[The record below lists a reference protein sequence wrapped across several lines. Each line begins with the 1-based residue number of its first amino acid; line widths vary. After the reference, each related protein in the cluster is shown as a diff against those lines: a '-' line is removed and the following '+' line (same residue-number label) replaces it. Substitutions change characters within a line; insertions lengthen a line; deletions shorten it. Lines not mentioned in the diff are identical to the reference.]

1 MKKLQGFIT
10 IVLAMLITIG
20 FAQSNDWYKLEKKEF
35 GFKIDFPEKPKTKVW
50 KADTS
55 LDFFYETYDFHCFPD
70 KKKSNAYW
78 VEYAEYPDS
87 IANSDNLDKN
97 TLEHFYEQGINS
109 ELKRCGECKILSEK
123 TINLKG
129 YTGKE
134 VKIEVLY
141 NSHILT
147 MRLFLIKNNLYRIE
161 TSGDPDNPYINRF
174 FDSFDLLYL

>member
-1 MKKLQGFIT
+1 
-10 IVLAMLITIG
+10 
-20 FAQSNDWYKLEKKEF
+20 
-35 GFKIDFPEKPKTKVW
+35 
-50 KADTS
+50 
-55 LDFFYETYDFHCFPD
+55 
-70 KKKSNAYW
+70 
-78 VEYAEYPDS
+78 
-87 IANSDNLDKN
+87 
-97 TLEHFYEQGINS
+97 
-109 ELKRCGECKILSEK
+109 LKRCGECKILSEK